1 MEKLVNV
8 ISKLIFID
16 SYTLDKLLI
25 KLGIVVIEKDIKYF
39 LALIALNL
47 YVVTMIIE
55 LTHYTLKL
63 MGEILSE

>member
-1 MEKLVNV
+1 MVNV

-16 SYTLDKLLI
+16 SYALDKILI

>member
-1 MEKLVNV
+1 MVNV

>member
-1 MEKLVNV
+1 MVNV
-8 ISKLIFID
+8 ISKLMFID
-16 SYTLDKLLI
+16 PYTLDKLLI

-39 LALIALNL
+39 LGLIALNL

-63 MGEILSE
+63 IGEILSE

>member
-1 MEKLVNV
+1 MVNV
-8 ISKLIFID
+8 IYKIMFIN

-39 LALIALNL
+39 IALLFLNL
-47 YVVTMIIE
+47 YVVFMIVE

>member
-8 ISKLIFID
+8 ISKLMFID
-16 SYTLDKLLI
+16 SYTLDKILI

>member
-1 MEKLVNV
+1 MVNV

-16 SYTLDKLLI
+16 SYTLDKILI

-47 YVVTMIIE
+47 YMVTMIIE
-55 LTHYTLKL
+55 LTHYTLKFL
-63 MGEILSE
+63 GEVLSE

>member
-1 MEKLVNV
+1 MVNV
-8 ISKLIFID
+8 ISKLVFID

>member
-1 MEKLVNV
+1 MVNV

-39 LALIALNL
+39 LGLIALNL
-47 YVVTMIIE
+47 YVVTIIIE

-63 MGEILSE
+63 IGEILSE

>member
-1 MEKLVNV
+1 MVNV

-16 SYTLDKLLI
+16 SYTLDKILI
-25 KLGIVVIEKDIKYF
+25 KLGIVVIEKDVKYF